1 MTSLFA
7 ILAALVV
14 LLHIAF
20 VGFAAFGGLLVIRWS
35 RLVWVHVPSAC
46 WAAYVELS
54 GSICPLTPLENTL
67 RVKAG
72 LDLYSGD
79 FMARY
84 VLPVLY
90 PDGLTRDA
98 QIAIGLAVVA
108 INAGVYAW
116 LVWTRQRHVGQ
127 SLSAPP
133 GRNT

>member
-1 MTSLFA
+1 MTTLFA

-14 LLHIAF
+14 LLHITF
-20 VGFAAFGGLLVIRWS
+20 VAFAAFGGMLVIRWS
-35 RLVWVHVPSAC
+35 RLAWVHVPAAC

-90 PDGLTRDA
+90 PDGLTREA

-108 INAGVYAW
+108 INAGVYGW

>member
-1 MTSLFA
+1 VTTLFA

-14 LLHIAF
+14 LLHVTF
-20 VGFAAFGGLLVIRWS
+20 VAFAAFGGLLVIRWS
-35 RLVWVHVPSAC
+35 RLVWVHVPAAC

-90 PDGLTRDA
+90 PDGLTREA
-98 QIAIGLAVVA
+98 QIAIGLAVVV
-108 INAGVYAW
+108 INAGVYGW
-116 LVWTRQRHVGQ
+116 LVWTRQRLLGGAF
-127 SLSAPP
+127 SAPP
-133 GRNT
+133 DRNT

>member
-1 MTSLFA
+1 MTTLFA

-20 VGFAAFGGLLVIRWS
+20 VAFAAFGGMLVIRWS
-35 RLVWVHVPSAC
+35 RLAWMHVPSVC
-46 WAAYVELS
+46 WAAWVELS

-90 PDGLTRDA
+90 PEGLTRDA

-108 INAGVYAW
+108 INAGVYGW
-116 LVWTRQRHVGQ
+116 LIWTRRR
-127 SLSAPP
+127 L
-133 GRNT
+133 